1 MWRKAALIGL
11 PFGMAM
17 AVSVPVLGALLSV
30 TTKLIA
36 ASIGYRLDSWA
47 NLPIY
52 MSMGPAVEEA
62 MRSILILQLLK
73 RANEHAQLKFNVI
86 SLGFWF
92 GVFEMIQKIFWRYV
106 DARGISLYDY
116 GWMSVA
122 VGAHVVYSL
131 IFLFILKK
139 FNFFAAL
146 TTTLTVHYFYN
157 FLIVSFT

>member
-1 MWRKAALIGL
+1 
-11 PFGMAM
+11 M
-17 AVSVPVLGALLSV
+17 AVSVPVIGALLSV

-36 ASIGYRLDSWA
+36 ASIGYHLVSRAS
-47 NLPIY
+47 LPIY
-52 MSMGPAVEEA
+52 MSITPAVEEA
-62 MRSILILQLLK
+62 VRSILILQLLK
-73 RANEHAQLKFNVI
+73 GANEHTQLKLNVI

-92 GVFEMIQKIFWRYV
+92 GVFEMIQKIFWAFV

-131 IFLFILKK
+131 IFLFMFKK
-139 FNFFAAL
+139 FNFLTAL
-146 TTTLTVHYFYN
+146 ATTLTVHYFYN